1 MVYGKVEW
9 NLNGNRLV
17 FCYWGFSMGGFY
29 GLLKVKANHKPAQ
42 IAVLW
47 DFNGF

>member
-1 MVYGKVEW
+1 MELEW
-9 NLNGNRLV
+9 DSPGLLLLE
-17 FCYWGFSMGGFY
+17 FSMGGFY